1 MGVLQRFERSLGGL
15 VEGAFARIFG
25 GHVQPVEVAAAL
37 TREAEDKK
45 AIVGAGRVL
54 VPNTYVVELGDADT
68 DRLTEYDEPLR
79 VELAAMLREAA
90 VEQGW
95 SFVGPVEVR
104 LERAAGLGT
113 GVFRVRSSVVAAAPD
128 AQSPGGQ
135 PLGGQSP
142 GGQSP
147 GGQPLGGQSP
157 GGQPLG
163 GQSETAGT
171 SAGEAATPAAPPA
184 RPSGRHVPLV
194 VTPRPT
200 PSPVAVA
207 SGVAWVAG
215 PHLVVLG
222 HGPAAAELDRTVRL
236 TGPVAVIGRGAEA
249 DVQLTDTGVSRRH
262 AEVRLTTPPT
272 LVDLGSTNGTR
283 LNSQPVA
290 RGDLRDG
297 DRIGVGTSE
306 LVFRTGEP
314 A

>member
-90 VEQGW
+90 AEQGW

-104 LERAAGLGT
+104 LERTAGLGT

-128 AQSPGGQ
+128 ALSPGVQSPEAQSPGAPSLGGES
-135 PLGGQSP
+135 LGGQSP
-142 GGQSP
+142 GGQREKP
-147 GGQPLGGQSP
+147 D
-157 GGQPLG
+157 
-163 GQSETAGT
+163 EF
-171 SAGEAATPAAPPA
+171 AGEVAAPAAPPA

-200 PSPVAVA
+200 PSPVAAASAA
-207 SGVAWVAG
+207 SGVAG